1 MATYVNQT
9 VTGNPSG
16 DGMSNIIVEI
26 FENIINQGGCDL
38 VFLILEEINS
48 FAVNDAISEALQ
60 VPFSGSQSIIE
71 CATNNTRLTVV

>member
-26 FENIINQGGCDL
+26 FENIIN
-38 VFLILEEINS
+38 
-48 FAVNDAISEALQ
+48 
-60 VPFSGSQSIIE
+60 
-71 CATNNTRLTVV
+71 